1 MNKLVVFNED
11 IKLDI
16 KDNTEIYHYVIDK
29 DVKVDI
35 ELNEENIKFKYNLNV
50 INLDSH
56 ECTINVKH
64 QKSHTKSVIVCHGV
78 NVYDSSL
85 VFDING
91 LVPNTSFNVECNEEN
106 RIINLNKGKS
116 IIKPNLFVRNFDTFS
131 THSAYIGTFNKDV
144 IFYLKSKGIG
154 RDKIKELLLLGLLV
168 NDGCPDEFIK
178 KVKEVANG

>member
-1 MNKLVVFNED
+1 MNKLVIINED

-35 ELNEENIKFKYNLNV
+35 ELNKENISFKYYLNV
-50 INLDSH
+50 INLDNH
-56 ECTINVKH
+56 ECVVNVNH
-64 QKSHTKSVIVCHGV
+64 QKSNTKSDIVCHGV

-91 LVPNTSFNVECNEEN
+91 LVPKTSFNVECNEEN
-106 RIINLNKGKS
+106 RIINLNKGES
-116 IIKPNLFVRNFDTFS
+116 VIKPNLFVRNFDTFS
-131 THSAYIGTFNKDV
+131 THSAYVGTFNKDV
-144 IFYLKSKGIG
+144 IFYLKSKGI
-154 RDKIKELLLLGLLV
+154 REDKIKELLLLGLLV
-168 NDGCPDEFIK
+168 NGSCPDEFIE

>member
-16 KDNTEIYHYVIDK
+16 KNDTEIYHYVIDK

-35 ELNEENIKFKYNLNV
+35 ELNKENIRFKYNLNV
-50 INLDSH
+50 INLDNH
-56 ECTINVKH
+56 ECVVNVNH
-64 QKSHTKSVIVCHGV
+64 QKSNIKSDIVCHGV
-78 NVYDSSL
+78 NIYDSSL

-106 RIINLNKGKS
+106 KIINLSEGKS
-116 IIKPNLFVRNFDTFS
+116 IIKPNLFVKNFDTFS

-154 RDKIKELLLLGLLV
+154 MVKIRELLLLGLLT
-168 NDGCPDEFIK
+168 NDCCPDEFIK
-178 KVKEVANG
+178 KVREVANG